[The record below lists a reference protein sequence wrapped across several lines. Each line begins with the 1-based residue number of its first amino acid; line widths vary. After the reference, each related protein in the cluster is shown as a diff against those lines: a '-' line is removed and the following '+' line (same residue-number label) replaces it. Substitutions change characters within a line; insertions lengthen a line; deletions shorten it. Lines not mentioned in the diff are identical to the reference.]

1 MSRSLAANGPNAGSG
16 RISVAGVAD
25 PGLATKTSAK
35 MVTASP
41 RPATKLDL
49 FSCRAGSPDP
59 AALGNMA
66 GYGDPALQRST
77 PVAWIRPGHSFSLV
91 EVVVAIG
98 LVAVSLV
105 AILGLLAATTHSA
118 AELSGAQGSASL
130 GGSIQSELDRL
141 KDSIGLAG
149 LASLVPPSG
158 SAAPLRLVGTRDGLR
173 VRCVDAADP
182 AANRSLG
189 DSVLPGIANRDR
201 YFLIEVTRLPEWET
215 AADSGFVVVNAR
227 CSWPYELPLGPAT
240 SGAAEYDAD
249 QAQVVPV
256 GERHVAV
263 LFFAATP

>member
-1 MSRSLAANGPNAGSG
+1 MSGFLEAVRKLPGFGGRRAVAANFPVS
-16 RISVAGVAD
+16 RF
-25 PGLATKTSAK
+25 LAFT
-35 MVTASP
+35 
-41 RPATKLDL
+41 
-49 FSCRAGSPDP
+49 
-59 AALGNMA
+59 
-66 GYGDPALQRST
+66 RST
-77 PVAWIRPGHSFSLV
+77 RWRSQPLQIRSAAFSRPQVERRSFSLV

-149 LASLVPPSG
+149 LARLVPPSG

-173 VRCVDAADP
+173 VRCVDAVDP

-249 QAQVVPV
+249 QAREVPV
-256 GERHVAV
+256 GERHVVV